1 MFVCIWYLDGKVQ
14 ANENE
19 LNTFFS
25 VQTVK
30 NVIEYY
36 KHTKKINLSLGF
48 LLTISLRDTGM
59 HCTFGFISFVYGF
72 SCCCCYLCRCA
83 DLICCVH
90 SHEQRL
96 SRIHRQ
102 VCEHVS
108 MPVCVCVFV
117 RVWETVAEL
126 GCDQTQRKYST
137 QYFDSLEAI
146 KITQNIRK
154 QTNNSKLKTFFSRS
168 MTECVCVRQNKWT

>member
-72 SCCCCYLCRCA
+72 VFPVA
-83 DLICCVH
+83 VVICVDALT
-90 SHEQRL
+90 SFAVFIRMNNGSL
-96 SRIHRQ
+96 GSIGKY
-102 VCEHVS
+102 VS
-108 MPVCVCVFV
+108 MWVCLFVCVFLYV
-117 RVWETVAEL
+117 CEKQLLSSGVTKHNE
-126 GCDQTQRKYST
+126 
-137 QYFDSLEAI
+137 
-146 KITQNIRK
+146 NIPH
-154 QTNNSKLKTFFSRS
+154 NILIVSR
-168 MTECVCVRQNKWT
+168 R